1 MKRTHSA
8 AVEGG
13 TISLAGVWRLRAA
26 DETTPL
32 PCPVPGDNYSA
43 LQDAGRIPDPYWR
56 DNEAKVQWV
65 ADKDW
70 VFSRSFE
77 VPAALLRHRAVFLS
91 FDSIDTVAE
100 VFVNGRRAGSA
111 NNQFR
116 RWRFEVKKL
125 LREGANEIEVRIR
138 SPRRA
143 ALAAHRALAPELDPN
158 QTNGSSVPA
167 IHSIRKCQC
176 SGGWDWGVSLPA
188 SGLYGKV
195 ELVPADVA
203 LLDSVWTT
211 QTHRAG
217 ACRVDVAVR
226 FVPVP
231 GAPAG
236 APVEAEV
243 VFDGEA
249 RTLRGRVPA
258 AGGPFELKTGF
269 AIAKPRLWWPN
280 GYGEQPL
287 SSLSVFSG
295 ALRID
300 RKIGLRRIEVDRTPD
315 KAGARFAV
323 KVNGVPVFA
332 KGADWIPCDARPR
345 HETAE
350 RTGDLLRSVAAANMT
365 MLRVWGG
372 GHFESD
378 FFYDECDRLG
388 ILLWHDMMFACMPH
402 PTHPDFLANVR
413 EECAYQVR
421 RLRDHACI
429 ALWCGDN
436 ECLSSVD
443 WGHKPQHQREA
454 ETAAWAVLNRAIA
467 EAVREADPTRLFW
480 PSSPCAAPG
489 DFRHNNRNLGSGD
502 THYWAVWHGGQGFEA
517 YYEHRPRFCSE
528 FGFQSLPS
536 PETVRTFASEKDGDL
551 NLSSPVLD
559 WHQKCWRG
567 NAAIFGMFGRYY
579 RMPRGFDDAL
589 YLSQVQQAEAIRT
602 GVEYWR
608 SLRPHCMGT
617 VYWQLN
623 DDWPVASWASLEWG
637 GRWKAL
643 HHAARRFYAPL
654 LATAFRPGLRAPL
667 EAHLVWDLPV
677 AIKATVTLTLR
688 RFSDGAAVK
697 SWTFRESL
705 PRAAAR
711 RLKLPAELAAP
722 LADPAPAAVYAVR
735 KGAAPRKAAVGVD
748 PTAHF
753 LAIETEGRTEDGRV
767 FRHEATVF
775 LDFCKRCDLPRAG
788 LAIRKVSP
796 AKDEPGAFDIE
807 LTAKAPAFF
816 AWLADPPDARSRFSD
831 NLVTVLPGAP
841 RVVRYRPSAPTTAA
855 ALKRRLRLTDLRA
868 CYD

>member
-1 MKRTHSA
+1 MNDFPL
-8 AVEGG
+8 
-13 TISLAGVWRLRAA
+13 SLAGTWRLTASG
-26 DETTPL
+26 ETKSV
-32 PCPVPGDNYSA
+32 PCPIPGDNYSA

-56 DNEAKVQWV
+56 DNERKVQWV
-65 ADKDW
+65 ADTDW
-70 VFSRSFE
+70 VFSRSFD
-77 VPAALLRHRAVFLS
+77 VPAALLAHEAVYLS

-100 VFVNGRRAGSA
+100 IFVNGRRAGSA

-116 RWRFEVKKL
+116 RWRFEVRKL
-125 LREGANEIEVRIR
+125 LRAGANEVEVRIR

-158 QTNGSSVPA
+158 QVNGSSVPA

-188 SGLYGKV
+188 SGLYGAV
-195 ELVPADVA
+195 ELVPADAA
-203 LLDSVWTT
+203 LLDSAWTD
-211 QTHRAG
+211 QTHRGG
-217 ACRVDVAVR
+217 ACRVGVTAR

-231 GAPAG
+231 GARPG
-236 APVEAEV
+236 APVEATV
-243 VFDGEA
+243 SFDGET

-258 AGGPFELKTGF
+258 APGPFELKTSF
-269 AIAKPRLWWPN
+269 TIARPRLWWPN

-287 SSLSVFSG
+287 YPLSVSAG
-295 ALRID
+295 AVRID
-300 RKIGLRRIEVDRTPD
+300 RRIGLRRIEVDRTPD
-315 KAGARFAV
+315 KAGARFAIR
-323 KVNGVPVFA
+323 VNGVPVFA

-350 RTGDLLRSVAAANMT
+350 RAGDLLRSAVAANMN
-365 MLRVWGG
+365 MVRVWGG

-402 PTHPDFLANVR
+402 PSHPDFLANVR

-454 ETAAWAVLNRAIA
+454 ETAHWAILNQAISD
-467 EAVREADPTRLFW
+467 AVRAADPTRLFW

-517 YYEHRPRFCSE
+517 YYEHQPRFCSE

-536 PETVRTFASEKDGDL
+536 PELVRSFASEKDGDL
-551 NLSSPVLD
+551 NLYSPAMD

-654 LATAFRPGLRAPL
+654 LATAFRPGPRAPL

-677 AIKATVTLTLR
+677 AVKATATFALR
-688 RFSDGAAVK
+688 RLSDGAAVRT
-697 SWTFRESL
+697 WTCRETL
-705 PRAAAR
+705 PRAVSR
-711 RLKLPAELAAP
+711 RLALPADVAAALP
-722 LADPAPAAVYAVR
+722 DLSPADAYAVR
-735 KGAAPRKAAVGVD
+735 PAAPRRRAAAAVD
-748 PTAHF
+748 PASHF
-753 LAIETEGRTEDGRV
+753 LTVEAEARAADGRAW
-767 FRHEATVF
+767 RSGNTIL
-775 LDFCKRCDLPRAG
+775 LDVPKRCELPRAG
-788 LAIRKVSP
+788 LAIRRVSP
-796 AKDEPGAFDIE
+796 ATDEKDAFDVE

-816 AWLADPPDARSRFSD
+816 AWLADPPDPRGRFSD

-841 RVVRYRPSAPTTAA
+841 RVVRYRPSAPTTTA
-855 ALKRRLRLTDLRA
+855 ALKRRLTLMDLRA
-868 CYD
+868 SCG